1 MRKQADSKGFTLIE
15 VLVSLCAMAFAFV
28 ALWALHLSSLK
39 VDSKTNHEA
48 QAIFLGNQ
56 LIEEMRATASA
67 DFSKLAINSNT
78 FRASATVKA
87 IYTQEL
93 EIKNVTPWKKDVFVR
108 FSWPEKV
115 KLGDGSSSSQSR
127 KVELATTLTN
137 LELN

>member
-39 VDSKTNHEA
+39 VDSKTHYEA

-56 LIEEMRATASA
+56 MIEEMRATASS

-78 FRASATVKA
+78 FRTSATVKA

-108 FSWPEKV
+108 LSWPEKV
-115 KLGDGSSSSQSR
+115 KLGDGRTSSQSR